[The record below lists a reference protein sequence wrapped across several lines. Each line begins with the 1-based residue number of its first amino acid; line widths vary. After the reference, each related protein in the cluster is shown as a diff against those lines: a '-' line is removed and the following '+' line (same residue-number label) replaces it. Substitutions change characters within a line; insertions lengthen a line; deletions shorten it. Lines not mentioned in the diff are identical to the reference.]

1 MKSVY
6 TFLKEYKQLR
16 ESETSERAAE
26 LGYEW
31 QRRNVYVDPKSGKRY
46 RGTGTK
52 FEEIPDEQPAKRKPG
67 QQAPQKTLDKFKQ
80 DAQERP
86 AVAPQTPQP
95 SAFPA
100 NPADDGQEAEMRAVA
115 ASQGLWPHY
124 TNARK
129 EYHINRELQ
138 QIQADREAAQAE
150 LEAQQQPEPQPEPQ
164 VEEPPKKEPEEFRT
178 IDDVINQQKKSEKRI
193 DLGSEVKTSKDIK
206 IENQLDQVNDIMKE
220 KDPTPGDI
228 EEVIDS
234 MDDLRK
240 LITDSVKAEKTE
252 KQYAKFMDK
261 VYKPFENLISKM
273 DDEKK
278 NSYIALIANSY
289 KYTGRT
295 NTGAGLNSLGRF
307 DVEQLALSKDRIL
320 KYDFEDKDSVE
331 EFVRSIRRN
340 EVSDEFVDATFEL
353 LPKSLT
359 KTWAKKG
366 MAGKG
371 ELGKNHFLGYDKDG
385 NEMRGQGGVD
395 RAKLMWRM
403 YLEQD
408 GRDGYTG
415 LPLNI
420 ENFDLEH
427 IRPASGA
434 GNDLEEF
441 KTREHEKNQVL
452 TNSNVNQAKSD
463 LSMNEFF
470 EKQVDPLA
478 TKGDDYWDNRGKIF
492 DYRNTI
498 SSKESQMKQSFLDKD
513 GNFSK
518 NLTPELF
525 MEMIDNHESTLKK
538 DKKDLGVSAKE
549 SGDKELQSAWSS
561 IETQSKLAKNIL
573 TSIPGKLPRGY
584 NKQKLVE
591 GSKPRSNSLGSDN
604 YYRGVLLSMI
614 GKGPEEQEKIKQV
627 YRDAIRYAE
636 DSGGGDSAFASYMVE
651 NGGIDM
657 KVVSKYKGIS
667 KIFKSLQEALS
678 DYGRSFISKYN
689 KNNKFF

>member
-1 MKSVY
+1 MKNLY

-16 ESETSERAAE
+16 ESTTSERAAE

-31 QRRNVYVDPKSGKRY
+31 QRRSVWLDPKTGKRY
-46 RGTGTK
+46 RADGTK
-52 FEEIPDEQPAKRKPG
+52 FTEIPDGTGIEKPS
-67 QQAPQKTLDKFKQ
+67 PEPKKVEPKTLDQFRKEVPK
-80 DAQERP
+80 
-86 AVAPQTPQP
+86 QTPTVSSVP
-95 SAFPA
+95 SD
-100 NPADDGQEAEMRAVA
+100 PADDEQEAEMRAVA

-129 EYHINRELQ
+129 DYHINRELQ

-150 LEAQQQPEPQPEPQ
+150 LEVQQPEPEVPQEPQ
-164 VEEPPKKEPEEFRT
+164 VEEPPQKDPEEFRT
-178 IDDVINQQKKSEKRI
+178 IDDVINQQKQSEKLI

-206 IENQLDQVNDIMKE
+206 TEKQLDQVNDLMKE
-220 KDPTPGDI
+220 ENPTPEDI

-240 LITDSVKAEKTE
+240 LITDSAKAEKTE
-252 KQYAKFMDK
+252 KQYTKFMDK
-261 VYKPFENLISKM
+261 VYKPFEDLISKM
-273 DDEKK
+273 DDDQK

-307 DVEQLALSKDRIL
+307 DVEQLSLAKDRIL

-385 NEMRGQGGVD
+385 NEMRGQGGVN
-395 RAKLMWRM
+395 RSKLMWRM
-403 YLEQD
+403 YLEQN

-470 EKQVDPLA
+470 EKQVDPLS

-614 GKGPEEQEKIKQV
+614 GKSPEEQEKIKKV

-657 KVVSKYKGIS
+657 KVISNYKGIS
-667 KIFKSLQEALS
+667 KIFKSLQESLS

-689 KNNKFF
+689 KNNKFL

>member
-1 MKSVY
+1 MKNLY

-16 ESETSERAAE
+16 ESTTSERAAE

-31 QRRNVYVDPKSGKRY
+31 QRRSVWLDPKTGKRY
-46 RGTGTK
+46 RADGTK
-52 FEEIPDEQPAKRKPG
+52 FTEIPDGTGIEKPSSE
-67 QQAPQKTLDKFKQ
+67 PKKVEPKTLDQFRKEVPK
-80 DAQERP
+80 
-86 AVAPQTPQP
+86 QTPTVSSVP
-95 SAFPA
+95 SD
-100 NPADDGQEAEMRAVA
+100 PADDEQEAEMRAVA

-129 EYHINRELQ
+129 DYHINRELQ
-138 QIQADREAAQAE
+138 QIQSDREAAQAE
-150 LEAQQQPEPQPEPQ
+150 LEVQQPEPEVPQEPQ
-164 VEEPPKKEPEEFRT
+164 VEEPPQKDPEEFRT
-178 IDDVINQQKKSEKRI
+178 IDDVINQQKQSEKLI

-206 IENQLDQVNDIMKE
+206 TEKQLDQVNDLMKE
-220 KDPTPGDI
+220 ENPTPEDI

-240 LITDSVKAEKTE
+240 LITDSAKAEKTE
-252 KQYAKFMDK
+252 KQYTKFMDK
-261 VYKPFENLISKM
+261 VYKPFEDLISKM
-273 DDEKK
+273 DDDQK
-278 NSYIALIANSY
+278 NSYVALIANSY

-307 DVEQLALSKDRIL
+307 DVEQLSLAKDRIL

-359 KTWAKKG
+359 KAWAKKG

-385 NEMRGQGGVD
+385 NEMRGQGGVN
-395 RAKLMWRM
+395 RSKLMWRM
-403 YLEQD
+403 YLEQN

-470 EKQVDPLA
+470 EKQVDPLS

-614 GKGPEEQEKIKQV
+614 GKSPEEQEKIKKV

-657 KVVSKYKGIS
+657 KVISNYKGIS
-667 KIFKSLQEALS
+667 KIFKSLQESLS

-689 KNNKFF
+689 KNNKFL

>member
-1 MKSVY
+1 MKNLY

-16 ESETSERAAE
+16 ESTTSERAAE

-31 QRRNVYVDPKSGKRY
+31 QRRSVWLDPKTGKRY
-46 RGTGTK
+46 RADGTK
-52 FEEIPDEQPAKRKPG
+52 FTEIPDGTGIEKPSSE
-67 QQAPQKTLDKFKQ
+67 PKKVEPKTLDQFRKEVPK
-80 DAQERP
+80 
-86 AVAPQTPQP
+86 QTPTVSSVP
-95 SAFPA
+95 SD
-100 NPADDGQEAEMRAVA
+100 PADDEQEAEMRAVA

-129 EYHINRELQ
+129 DYHINRELQ
-138 QIQADREAAQAE
+138 QIQSDREAAQAE
-150 LEAQQQPEPQPEPQ
+150 LEVQQPEPEVPQEPQ
-164 VEEPPKKEPEEFRT
+164 VEEPPQKDPEEFRT
-178 IDDVINQQKKSEKRI
+178 IDDVINQQKQSEKLI

-206 IENQLDQVNDIMKE
+206 TEKQLDQVNDLMKE
-220 KDPTPGDI
+220 ENPTPEDI

-240 LITDSVKAEKTE
+240 LITDSAKAEKTE
-252 KQYAKFMDK
+252 KQYTKFMDK
-261 VYKPFENLISKM
+261 VYKPFEDLISKM
-273 DDEKK
+273 DDDQK
-278 NSYIALIANSY
+278 NSYVALIANSY

-307 DVEQLALSKDRIL
+307 DVEQLSLAKDRIL

-385 NEMRGQGGVD
+385 NEMRGQGGVN
-395 RAKLMWRM
+395 RSKLMWRM
-403 YLEQD
+403 YLEQN

-470 EKQVDPLA
+470 EKQVDPLS

-614 GKGPEEQEKIKQV
+614 GKSPEEQEKIKKV

-657 KVVSKYKGIS
+657 KVISNYKGIS
-667 KIFKSLQEALS
+667 KIFKSLQESLS

-689 KNNKFF
+689 KNNKFL

>member
-1 MKSVY
+1 MKNLY

-16 ESETSERAAE
+16 ESTTSERAAE

-31 QRRNVYVDPKSGKRY
+31 QRRSVWLDPKTGKRY
-46 RGTGTK
+46 RADGTK
-52 FEEIPDEQPAKRKPG
+52 FTEIPDGTGIEKPSSE
-67 QQAPQKTLDKFKQ
+67 PKKVEPKTLDQFRKEVPK
-80 DAQERP
+80 
-86 AVAPQTPQP
+86 QTPTVSSVP
-95 SAFPA
+95 SD
-100 NPADDGQEAEMRAVA
+100 PADDEQEAEMRAVA

-129 EYHINRELQ
+129 DYHINRELQ

-150 LEAQQQPEPQPEPQ
+150 LEVQQPEPEVPQEPQ
-164 VEEPPKKEPEEFRT
+164 VEEPPQKDPEEFRT
-178 IDDVINQQKKSEKRI
+178 IDDVINQQKQSEKLI

-206 IENQLDQVNDIMKE
+206 TEKQLDQVNDLMKE
-220 KDPTPGDI
+220 ENPTPEDI

-240 LITDSVKAEKTE
+240 LITDSAKAEKTE
-252 KQYAKFMDK
+252 KQYTKFMDK
-261 VYKPFENLISKM
+261 VYKPFEDLISKM
-273 DDEKK
+273 DDDQK
-278 NSYIALIANSY
+278 NSYVALIANSY

-307 DVEQLALSKDRIL
+307 DVEQLSLAKDRIL

-385 NEMRGQGGVD
+385 NEMRGQGGVN
-395 RAKLMWRM
+395 RSKLMWRM
-403 YLEQD
+403 YLEQN

-470 EKQVDPLA
+470 EKQVDPLS

-614 GKGPEEQEKIKQV
+614 GKSPEEQEKIKKV

-657 KVVSKYKGIS
+657 KVISNYKGIS
-667 KIFKSLQEALS
+667 KIFKSLQESLS

-689 KNNKFF
+689 KNNKFL

>member
-1 MKSVY
+1 MKNLY

-16 ESETSERAAE
+16 ESTTSERAAE

-31 QRRNVYVDPKSGKRY
+31 QRRSVWLDPKTGKRY
-46 RGTGTK
+46 RADGTK
-52 FEEIPDEQPAKRKPG
+52 FTEIPDGTGIEKPS
-67 QQAPQKTLDKFKQ
+67 PEPKKVEPKTLDQFRKEVPK
-80 DAQERP
+80 
-86 AVAPQTPQP
+86 QTPTVSSVP
-95 SAFPA
+95 SD
-100 NPADDGQEAEMRAVA
+100 PADDEQEAEMRAVA

-129 EYHINRELQ
+129 DYHINRELQ
-138 QIQADREAAQAE
+138 QIQSDREAAQAE
-150 LEAQQQPEPQPEPQ
+150 LEVQQPEPEVPQEPQ
-164 VEEPPKKEPEEFRT
+164 VEEPPQKDPEEFRT
-178 IDDVINQQKKSEKRI
+178 IDDVINQQKQSEKLI

-206 IENQLDQVNDIMKE
+206 TEKQLDQVNDLMKE
-220 KDPTPGDI
+220 ENPTPEDI

-240 LITDSVKAEKTE
+240 LITDSAKAEKTE
-252 KQYAKFMDK
+252 KQYTKFMDK
-261 VYKPFENLISKM
+261 VYKPFEDLISKM
-273 DDEKK
+273 DDDQK

-307 DVEQLALSKDRIL
+307 DVEQLSLAKDRIL

-385 NEMRGQGGVD
+385 NEMRGQGGVN
-395 RAKLMWRM
+395 RSKLMWRM
-403 YLEQD
+403 YLEQN

-470 EKQVDPLA
+470 EKQVDPLS

-614 GKGPEEQEKIKQV
+614 GKSPEEQEKIKKV

-657 KVVSKYKGIS
+657 KVISNYKGIS
-667 KIFKSLQEALS
+667 KIFKSLQESLS

-689 KNNKFF
+689 KNNKFL

>member
-1 MKSVY
+1 MKNLY

-16 ESETSERAAE
+16 ESTTSERAAE

-31 QRRNVYVDPKSGKRY
+31 QRRSVWLDPKTGKRY
-46 RGTGTK
+46 RADGTK
-52 FEEIPDEQPAKRKPG
+52 FTEIPDGTGIEKPS
-67 QQAPQKTLDKFKQ
+67 PEPKKVEPKTLDQFRKEVPK
-80 DAQERP
+80 
-86 AVAPQTPQP
+86 QTPTVSSVP
-95 SAFPA
+95 SD
-100 NPADDGQEAEMRAVA
+100 PADDEQEAEMRAVA

-129 EYHINRELQ
+129 DYHINRELQ
-138 QIQADREAAQAE
+138 QIQSDREAAQAE
-150 LEAQQQPEPQPEPQ
+150 LEVQQPEPEVPQEPQ
-164 VEEPPKKEPEEFRT
+164 VEEPPQKDPEEFRT
-178 IDDVINQQKKSEKRI
+178 IDDVINQQKQSEKLI

-206 IENQLDQVNDIMKE
+206 TEKQLDQVNDLMKE
-220 KDPTPGDI
+220 ENPTPEDI

-240 LITDSVKAEKTE
+240 LITDSAKAEKTE
-252 KQYAKFMDK
+252 KQYTKFMDK
-261 VYKPFENLISKM
+261 VYKPFEDLISKM
-273 DDEKK
+273 DDDQK

-307 DVEQLALSKDRIL
+307 DVEQLSLAKDRIL

-359 KTWAKKG
+359 KAWAKKG

-395 RAKLMWRM
+395 RSKLMWRM
-403 YLEQD
+403 YLEQN

-470 EKQVDPLA
+470 EKQVDPLS

-614 GKGPEEQEKIKQV
+614 GKSPEEQEKIKKV

-636 DSGGGDSAFASYMVE
+636 DSGGGDSAFASHMVE

-657 KVVSKYKGIS
+657 KVISNYKGIS
-667 KIFKSLQEALS
+667 KIFKSLQESLS

-689 KNNKFF
+689 KNNKFL

>member
-31 QRRNVYVDPKSGKRY
+31 QRRNVYVDPKSGKKY

-52 FEEIPDEQPAKRKPG
+52 FEEIPNEQPAEKKPG

-100 NPADDGQEAEMRAVA
+100 NPVDDGQEAEMRAVA

-164 VEEPPKKEPEEFRT
+164 VEEPPRKEPEEFRT
-178 IDDVINQQKKSEKRI
+178 IDDVINQQKQSEKRI

-206 IENQLDQVNDIMKE
+206 IDKQIDQVNDIMNK
-220 KDPTPGDI
+220 KDPSAEDI
-228 EEVIDS
+228 EEVIDT
-234 MDDLRK
+234 MEGLRK

-261 VYKPFENLISKM
+261 VYKPVEDLISKM
-273 DDEKK
+273 DEQKR
-278 NSYIALIANSY
+278 NSYIALVANAR
-289 KYTGRT
+289 KYTFRENKGV
-295 NTGAGLNSLGRF
+295 GLNSLGRF
-307 DVEQLALSKDRIL
+307 DVEQLALAKDRML
-320 KYDFEDKDSVE
+320 NNYDFEDKDSVE
-331 EFVRSIRRN
+331 KFVRSVRNN
-340 EVSDEFVDATFEL
+340 EVDDEFVDATFEL
-353 LPKSLT
+353 LPKDL
-359 KTWAKKG
+359 KTSWGKKG
-366 MAGKG
+366 MAAKG
-371 ELGKNHFLGYDKDG
+371 ELGKNHFMGYDKDG
-385 NEMRGQGGVD
+385 NEMRGQGGVS
-395 RAKLMWRM
+395 RAKMIWKM
-403 YLEQD
+403 YLEQG
-408 GRDGYTG
+408 GRDAYTG
-415 LPLNI
+415 LPLKIDNI
-420 ENFDLEH
+420 DLEH

-434 GNDLEEF
+434 KGDLEEF

-452 TNSNVNQAKSD
+452 VNSNVNQSKSE
-463 LSMNEFF
+463 LSMKEFF
-470 EKQVDPLA
+470 EKKVDPLVE
-478 TKGDDYWDNRGKIF
+478 KGDAYWDTRSTVF
-492 DYRNTI
+492 DYRNSIPKT
-498 SSKESQMKQSFLDKD
+498 ESEMMSLFLD
-513 GNFSK
+513 GK
-518 NLTPELF
+518 NIVEDMTPDLF
-525 MEMIDNHESTLKK
+525 MEMMLNHESGLKK
-538 DKKDLGVSAKE
+538 TKKELGASAKE
-549 SGDKELQSAWSS
+549 TGDKEIIETWSK
-561 IETQSKLAKNIL
+561 IETQSSLAKELIMGL
-573 TSIPGKLPRGY
+573 GLPRGY
-584 NKQKLVE
+584 DKGKNIE

-604 YYRGVLLSMI
+604 YYRGVFLSMV
-614 GKGPEEQEKIKQV
+614 GKPPEEQERVKKI

-636 DSGGGDSAFASYMVE
+636 NSGGGDRAFASYMVE
-651 NGGIDM
+651 NGGIDV
-657 KVVSKYKGIS
+657 KAVSKYPSIS